1 MSKTF
6 RQIPANVDVMLDA
19 NVVIYALFPQVR
31 FHEGC
36 KQLLVRG
43 AKGEVRFHL
52 VVNTAADVIHR
63 AMVLEVL
70 AQGQFQKS
78 ADVVN
83 HLKQNPQII
92 QNLTRYKTILRDLVQ
107 ARINI
112 LPLTYRDLHESKQY
126 RDNYG
131 LMTNDSIIL
140 AVMAR
145 EKIQYLA
152 TNDTDFE
159 RIPGIAVRAP
169 G

>member
-6 RQIPANVDVMLDA
+6 RHIGANFEVMLDA
-19 NVVIYALFPQVR
+19 NVVVYALFPQAH
-31 FHEGC
+31 FHERC

-43 AKGEVRFHL
+43 AKGEIRLHL

-63 AMVLEVL
+63 AMVLEAL

-78 ADVVN
+78 AEVVN
-83 HLKQNPQII
+83 HLKQNPQTI
-92 QNLTRYKTILRDLVQ
+92 QNLSRYKTLLRDLVQ

-112 LPLTYRDLHESKQY
+112 LPLTYRDLHTSKPY

-131 LMTNDSIIL
+131 LMTNDSLIL
-140 AVMAR
+140 AVMKR
-145 EKIQYLA
+145 EKIQHLA

-159 RIPGIAVRAP
+159 RIPGIAVRVP

>member
-6 RQIPANVDVMLDA
+6 RHIGANAEVMLDA
-19 NVVIYALFPQVR
+19 NVVVYALFPQTQ
-31 FHEGC
+31 FHDVC

-43 AKGEVRFHL
+43 AKGEIRLHL
-52 VVNTAADVIHR
+52 VVNAAADVIHR
-63 AMVLEVL
+63 AMVLEAL

-78 ADVVN
+78 GEVVN
-83 HLKQNPQII
+83 HLKQNPQTI
-92 QNLTRYKTILRDLVQ
+92 QNLSLYKTILRDLVQ

-112 LPLTYRDLHESKQY
+112 LSLTYRDLHTSKQY

-140 AVMAR
+140 AVMKR
-145 EKIQYLA
+145 ERIQHLA
-152 TNDTDFE
+152 TNDADFE
-159 RIPGIAVRAP
+159 RIPGIAVRVP